1 MHEPWFKQDP
11 GLVIMNNTVLSENI
25 TQIRYF
31 QKRNLTSDATYCKY
45 NTATK

>member
-1 MHEPWFKQDP
+1 MHEPWSSSP
-11 GLVIMNNTVLSENI
+11 GFVIMNNTVLSENM

-31 QKRNLTSDATYCKY
+31 QKRNVTSDATYCKY